1 MEKIYIFGHKNPDT
15 DSVTSS
21 LALEYLKKQQGYNVE
36 ARILSEVNDETKF
49 VLNNFGFNVPKY
61 LNDTKL
67 QIKDLEYHKNLFVNQ
82 HSSIKDI
89 YNSMSFN
96 NVTGVP
102 IVDDE
107 LRFVGIVT
115 AKTLLKD
122 LLNVD
127 NEKLITSYNNILK
140 TLDGEE
146 VLKYDN
152 EINGNLITASFKSTT
167 FLDNI
172 ILTNEDI
179 LIVGDRHSIIEAAVN
194 SKIKLLIIT
203 GNGNIKDEHLNIA
216 KENKVNIIKTSLN
229 TYKTVKEICL
239 SNYAKNIISNERP
252 YTIQENEYY
261 DDFQEKIKKLGFNN
275 YPVIDKNGICK
286 GLIRITDINK
296 KKKKKVILVDHNEPE
311 QSVIGLN
318 ETEILE
324 VIDHHNIG
332 SLLTNSPINFR
343 NMAVGSTNTIIYFLY
358 NENRISIPKDIASIM
373 LSGIL
378 SDTLGLTSPTTTNID
393 RKVVEKLEQIS
404 GLEYKQF
411 TKELFNASLNF
422 NEKTER
428 ELINSDMKAFQYN
441 GLSFKVSQIT
451 TMSSEDI
458 MLRKQQLLDE
468 LELINKES
476 NTDFSL
482 LFIVDILKNGS
493 YLLYTEK
500 EVTID
505 ILERAFNK
513 SIHEGVFLEG
523 CLSRK
528 KQVIPAI
535 MEID

>member
-1 MEKIYIFGHKNPDT
+1 MRKIYIFGHKNPDT

-21 LALEYLKKQQGYNVE
+21 LALGYLKTQLGYNVE
-36 ARILSEVNDETKF
+36 ARILSEINDETRY
-49 VLNNFGFNVPKY
+49 VLNKFGFKIPKY

-67 QIKDLEYHKNLFVNQ
+67 QVKDIEYHKGLFENEF
-82 HSSIKDI
+82 SSIKDV
-89 YNSMSFN
+89 YNSMSTN
-96 NVTGVP
+96 NVTGIP
-102 IVDDE
+102 IVDNQNK
-107 LRFVGIVT
+107 FIGIVT

-140 TLDGEE
+140 TINGEKI
-146 VLKYDN
+146 LKFDD
-152 EINGNLITASFKSTT
+152 EINGDLITASFKSTT
-167 FLDNI
+167 FLDSVK
-172 ILTNEDI
+172 LTNKDI
-179 LIVGDRHSIIEAAVN
+179 LIVGDRHSIIEDAVN

-203 GNGNIKDEHLNIA
+203 GNGDIKEEHLNIA
-216 KENKVNIIKTSLN
+216 KENKVNIIKTSFN

-239 SNYAKNIISNERP
+239 SNYVKNIISIERP
-252 YTIQENEYY
+252 FTIQENEYY
-261 DDFQEKIKKLGFNN
+261 DDFQDKIKKLGFNN
-275 YPVIDKNGICK
+275 YPVIDKSGVCK
-286 GLIRITDINK
+286 GLIRVTDINK
-296 KKKKKVILVDHNEPE
+296 KNRKKVILVDHNEPE

-318 ETEILE
+318 ETDIIE

-332 SLLTNSPINFR
+332 NLFTNSPINFR